1 MDTISNEIRWVV
13 FDLGGVVVPETGG
26 LICNEMA
33 GYLRISPAKVSG
45 FSSRYKRETT
55 KGEMS
60 LLEMYSAMIREMEL
74 PFSPEDV
81 LKHHLAFYQQVSTHH
96 NSEVIWIIEMLKR
109 DLGVACLTNTE
120 REIAEICKT
129 NGLFDYFHKAFLS
142 VDMGM
147 QKPDLEIYEEVARS
161 VGCLPAEIFFVDD
174 NMENVQAA
182 IDVGMHGYL
191 YCDVEKFWKAL
202 SCFCRLI

>member
-1 MDTISNEIRWVV
+1 
-13 FDLGGVVVPETGG
+13 
-26 LICNEMA
+26 
-33 GYLRISPAKVSG
+33 
-45 FSSRYKRETT
+45 
-55 KGEMS
+55 
-60 LLEMYSAMIREMEL
+60 
-74 PFSPEDV
+74 
-81 LKHHLAFYQQVSTHH
+81 
-96 NSEVIWIIEMLKR
+96 MLKR

-142 VDMGM
+142 VDLGM
-147 QKPDLEIYEEVARS
+147 QKPDREIYEEVARS